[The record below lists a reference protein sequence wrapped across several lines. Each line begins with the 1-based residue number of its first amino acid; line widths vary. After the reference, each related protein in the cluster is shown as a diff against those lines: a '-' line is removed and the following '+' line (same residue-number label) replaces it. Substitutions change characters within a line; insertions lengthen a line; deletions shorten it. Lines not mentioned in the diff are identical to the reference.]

1 MQQALPENNS
11 ALQPSQHRPWQ
22 VFSRANVQYAVALE
36 DGSELL
42 EHAGVSAVP
51 FPPQGVVGLVNWHGN
66 AIPLADIARLNG
78 APRRMDAGRA
88 LVLGH
93 GDDALALALDSLPNV
108 VRLAPEFV
116 QSPAQAPAEISE
128 LLDGVLLL
136 PDRSKAYW
144 LNKQRAV
151 QRLALIS

>member
-1 MQQALPENNS
+1 MQHALSGSNPAPQA
-11 ALQPSQHRPWQ
+11 SQHRPWQ

-42 EHAGVSAVP
+42 EHAGVSAIP
-51 FPPQGVVGLVNWHGN
+51 FPPLGVVGLVNWHGN
-66 AIPLADIARLNG
+66 AIPLADIARLAG
-78 APRRMDAGRA
+78 APRRMDAARA
-88 LVLGH
+88 LVLGR

-116 QSPAQAPAEISE
+116 QEAAQAPAEISA

-136 PDRSKAYW
+136 PDDSKAYW
-144 LNKQRAV
+144 LNTQRAA
-151 QRLALIS
+151 QRLIAI